1 MRRFR
6 MSTLMLVIVIA
17 ALGVAMVVQE
27 RRAARREAELR
38 ARLAEKDALVGWYR
52 AYDSELKER
61 LATSARRA
69 TEERRRRQSAVEA
82 MGKKNQ
88 DRDEQ

>member
-69 TEERRRRQSAVEA
+69 TGEKKTPPVGRRSYGKEESGSR
-82 MGKKNQ
+82 
-88 DRDEQ
+88 